1 MLPVPVF
8 SGQVK
13 SLARLALVL
22 ESNGHSG
29 TGLRSKY
36 LPARDFEEYLQEA
49 AMAGDLPGEGRAQL
63 ARRLDATMLEVVA
76 ARQAAET
83 ANTQAVLRVLAA
95 ALRAELAAVT
105 GRIEAQRPPNGC
117 LVAERGSEL
126 ESFGSGI
133 GPAPRLPAGGG
144 DEVIAGWSD
153 GQTHPPKK
161 DGWPE
166 VPAFAEP
173 SPFLRSA
180 ALAIGAEKR
189 RCLRE
194 GYVSEGP
201 SESSVNIEDTEDENL
216 QSALPGLERFYETM
230 AAKAQI
236 KPGAGSS
243 SSWAGIQDGV
253 GQTERQ
259 EWLAAVTLKRSDQ
272 DEELPAAVD
281 SCGARE
287 GNEHGHT
294 RVWKVLSM
302 ARSYRRLS
310 KEKRRRGRLK
320 EMLKCEETVS
330 CVAPLV
336 EAWRTAQTQEIRQ
349 VRCWSSNTDDSG
361 YEAGYETD
369 ADESELSE
377 WEGSVRQGC
386 MPRHKRKLEALVSKT
401 YLNLTKQMTFATELP
416 GGQAHEAVSYFAD
429 HKMLVYN
436 KDPTVVWQER
446 PPISLSNN
454 MSYVYVDGERKPLNT
469 LGIQWKALPEG
480 DNAAMEA
487 GRLLP
492 FFQSQL
498 GRQSAMPHEVG

>member
-166 VPAFAEP
+166 
-173 SPFLRSA
+173 

-194 GYVSEGP
+194 GYVSEGHCLFPPLPWEGEKGGDSEERSVKHFVACGRGADQARSYRERGYP
-201 SESSVNIEDTEDENL
+201 SIQALEKGTSMGTLGSGRHASWCGEPAYTKKMANL
-216 QSALPGLERFYETM
+216 CTVRRETV
-230 AAKAQI
+230 Q
-236 KPGAGSS
+236 
-243 SSWAGIQDGV
+243 
-253 GQTERQ
+253 
-259 EWLAAVTLKRSDQ
+259 
-272 DEELPAAVD
+272 
-281 SCGARE
+281 E
-287 GNEHGHT
+287 GN
-294 RVWKVLSM
+294 RVLSM